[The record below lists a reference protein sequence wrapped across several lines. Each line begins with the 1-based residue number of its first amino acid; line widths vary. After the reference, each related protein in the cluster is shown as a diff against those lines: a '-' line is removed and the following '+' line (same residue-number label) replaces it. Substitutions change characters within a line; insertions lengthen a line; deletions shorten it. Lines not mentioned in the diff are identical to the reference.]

1 MFEVTVF
8 SELLASER
16 DKLEAGC
23 SLLLHVNAQFESD
36 ALRCVAHRIEALD
49 QAMERLADGIEV
61 FLNSTAPLAEIRA
74 ALADAG
80 PGRGQ
85 IKLIPWLGGT
95 TEVEIALPSAS
106 RISGALVGRLQAIPG
121 VREVREV

>member
-1 MFEVTVF
+1 VF

-23 SLLLHVNAQFESD
+23 SLLLHVNAQFEGDSI
-36 ALRCVAHRIEALD
+36 RCVAQRIEALD
-49 QAMERLADGIEV
+49 QAMQHLADGIDI
-61 FLNSTAPLAEIRA
+61 FFDSAAPLAEIRA

-85 IKLIPWLGGT
+85 IRLIPWLDDA
-95 TEVEIALPSAS
+95 TEVEIALPSAW
-106 RISGALVGRLQAIPG
+106 RITGALVGRLRAIPG
-121 VREVREV
+121 VRDVREV